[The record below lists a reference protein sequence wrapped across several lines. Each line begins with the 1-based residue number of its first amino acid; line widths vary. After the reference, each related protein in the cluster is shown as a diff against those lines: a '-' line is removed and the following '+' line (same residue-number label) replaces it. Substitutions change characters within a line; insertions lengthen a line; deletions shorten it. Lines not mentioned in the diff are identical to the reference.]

1 MFYDKDDLDF
11 FESEYDT
18 TPYMNHP
25 ADEPAKAEPTASAN
39 PLTPPKKRGLHS
51 PFMRFAANAVAA
63 ALISVGSIAGYSAYT
78 GQTSGDP
85 ENVQQIVYDPVSYG
99 KTLTVPEIIEA
110 AKPSVVSVVCTG
122 RYQEVLGSGVIMTED
137 GKIITN
143 NHVIDGADS
152 ITVRLYDGTEYEA
165 KVLGADEPTD
175 LAVLQ
180 IEASG
185 LKAATFG
192 DSDKLIQG
200 EIAVAIGSPLGLE
213 FEGSS
218 TQGIISATSR
228 TFEVDGRTMELI
240 QTDAAINP
248 GNSGGALVNGNG
260 EVIGIN
266 SVKIVSSDTEG
277 LGFAIPTNLVLPIA
291 EQLIDYGYVT
301 GRPSIGITV
310 QDISAMEAQYYHVP
324 QGPVV
329 KLVDPSSGAAKAG
342 IQAGDIITAID
353 GKTVNSYAELEN
365 EKQAHAPG
373 DTVTISVY
381 RNGQTLDFKVTLDE
395 SLGK

>member
-11 FESEYDT
+11 YENEYDA
-18 TPYMNHP
+18 TPYMHRPKEPDAPVP
-25 ADEPAKAEPTASAN
+25 AAPEEPEAPQ
-39 PLTPPKKRGLHS
+39 KKRGLRG

-78 GQTSGDP
+78 GQGAQPKD
-85 ENVQQIVYDPVSYG
+85 VRQVVYEPVSYG
-99 KTLTVPEIIEA
+99 NTLTVPQIIEA
-110 AKPSVVSVVCTG
+110 AKPSVVSVICTG
-122 RYQEVLGSGVIMTED
+122 RYQQTLGSGVIMTED

-143 NHVIDGADS
+143 NHVIEGATT
-152 ITVRLYDGTEYEA
+152 ITVRLSDGTEYEA
-165 KVLGADEPTD
+165 TVLGADRPTD

-180 IEASG
+180 IKADG
-185 LKAATFG
+185 LKAAAFG

-228 TFEVDGRTMELI
+228 TIEVDGRTMELI

-277 LGFAIPTNLVLPIA
+277 LGFAIPTNLALPIA
-291 EQLIDYGYVT
+291 EQLIDNGYVT

-310 QDISAMEAQYYHVP
+310 EDISAMEAQFYRVP
-324 QGPVV
+324 QGPLVQ
-329 KLVDPSSGAAKAG
+329 LVDPSSGAAKAG

-353 GKTVNSYAELEN
+353 GKTVTSYAELESA
-365 EKQAHAPG
+365 KQTYEPG

-381 RNGQTLDFKVTLDE
+381 RNGSTLDFKVTLDE
-395 SLGK
+395 SVGN

>member
-25 ADEPAKAEPTASAN
+25 AEEPAVAEAA
-39 PLTPPKKRGLHS
+39 PLKPMTPPKKRGLHS
-51 PFMRFAANAVAA
+51 PLMRFAANAAAA

-78 GQTSGDP
+78 GQTSGGSK
-85 ENVQQIVYDPVSYG
+85 EVRQVVYEPVSYG
-99 KTLTVPEIIEA
+99 NTLTVPEIIET

-122 RYQEVLGSGVIMTED
+122 RYQETLGSGVIMAED

-143 NHVIDGADS
+143 NHVIVGAES
-152 ITVRLYDGTEYEA
+152 ITVRLTDGTEYKA
-165 KVLGADEPTD
+165 TVLGADEPTD

-180 IEASG
+180 IKADG

-218 TQGIISATSR
+218 TQGIISAASR
-228 TFEVDGRTMELI
+228 TVEVDGRTMELI

-277 LGFAIPTNLVLPIA
+277 LGFAIPTNLALPIA
-291 EQLIDYGYVT
+291 QQLIDYGYVT

-310 QDISAMEAQYYHVP
+310 QDISAMEAQYFHVP

-353 GKTVNSYAELEN
+353 GKTVTSYAELEN
-365 EKQAHAPG
+365 EKQKHMPK

-395 SLGK
+395 ALGK

>member
-1 MFYDKDDLDF
+1 MFYDKNDLDF
-11 FESEYDT
+11 YENEYDA
-18 TPYMNHP
+18 TPYMHRPEEPDAPGP
-25 ADEPAKAEPTASAN
+25 AAPEEPK
-39 PLTPPKKRGLHS
+39 TPKKKRGARG

-78 GQTSGDP
+78 GQAAETKD
-85 ENVQQIVYDPVSYG
+85 VRQVVYEPVSYG
-99 KTLTVPEIIEA
+99 NTLTVPQIIEA
-110 AKPSVVSVVCTG
+110 AKPSVVSVICTG
-122 RYQEVLGSGVIMTED
+122 RYQETLGSGVIMTED

-143 NHVIDGADS
+143 NHVIEGAS
-152 ITVRLYDGTEYEA
+152 TITVRLSDGAEYEA
-165 KVLGADEPTD
+165 TVLGADRPTD

-180 IEASG
+180 IEADG
-185 LKAATFG
+185 LKAAAFG

-228 TFEVDGRTMELI
+228 TVEVDGRTMELI

-277 LGFAIPTNLVLPIA
+277 LGFAIPTNLALPIA
-291 EQLIDYGYVT
+291 EQLIDNGYVT

-310 QDISAMEAQYYHVP
+310 EDISAMEAQFYRVP
-324 QGPVV
+324 QGPLVQ
-329 KLVDPSSGAAKAG
+329 LVDPSSGAAKAG

-353 GKTVNSYAELEN
+353 GKTVTSYAELESA
-365 EKQAHAPG
+365 KQTYAPG

-381 RNGQTLDFKVTLDE
+381 RNGQTLEFKVTLDE
-395 SLGK
+395 SVGN